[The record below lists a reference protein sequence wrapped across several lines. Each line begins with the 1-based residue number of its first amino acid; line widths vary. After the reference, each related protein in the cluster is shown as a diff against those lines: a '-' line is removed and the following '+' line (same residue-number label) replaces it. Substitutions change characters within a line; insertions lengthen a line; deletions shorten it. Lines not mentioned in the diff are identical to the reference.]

1 MVVCKAILSEFCLGL
16 VVCKTI
22 ISESC
27 LSQKP
32 ILLSCGSH
40 LTTTNLKHFEGRSS
54 TAKLGLSGAR
64 PILDFKRLT
73 LKAAQSKELGCK
85 SQDSLSSATVSG
97 RGHVPIPPFLMLHK
111 HLNTFPDPTP
121 QKTATCAHMSIHHT
135 HTHRHA
141 HTKRDGGDT
150 RKGEYNYSHS
160 KNV

>member
-40 LTTTNLKHFEGRSS
+40 LTTNLNHFEGCSS
-54 TAKLGLSGAR
+54 TAKLRLSGAR

-97 RGHVPIPPFLMLHK
+97 RGPFLMLHK
-111 HLNTFPDPTP
+111 HLNTFPDPP
-121 QKTATCAHMSIHHT
+121 SQKTATCAHMSIHHT
-135 HTHRHA
+135 HTQTRA
-141 HTKRDGGDT
+141 HKERRRGYKE
-150 RKGEYNYSHS
+150 RW
-160 KNV
+160 VQL